1 MTSIGTYG
9 FINAKVRAMKS
20 FLLTDSIYR
29 TMAASRSLEELFVV
43 LSQTHF
49 RNMVERVK
57 FKEPLEIELELV
69 SEEIRRLRVIEKNS
83 RGNVRQLVVLFLERY
98 DGDKLKTLLR
108 GWHQREGKEPR
119 VLREKIVYDFPVNAI
134 VSAETLE
141 EIVTLLEGTPFQKV
155 LSREISTYMEH
166 KSLFPLELAIDR
178 DFFARTWEAT
188 ESLSQKDQRIARRLL
203 GIEIDLR
210 NIDWIGRFRRYY
222 NVSTAEVGGLLLPHG
237 YRMGSDD
244 VRHIVSG
251 GSVSKVLAGITR
263 EAQSIQRNEAG
274 EGFDLYG
281 LERALY
287 QILLSEA
294 GRAFGEFPFTIGS
307 ILGYLILL
315 RIETKNVRT
324 LLQAKLYGLSS
335 EQAEDLLVL

>member
-1 MTSIGTYG
+1 MVSIGTYG

-20 FLLTDSIYR
+20 FLLTESIYR
-29 TMAASRSLEELFVV
+29 AMAAARSLDELFAV
-43 LSQTHF
+43 LLQTHF

-57 FKEPLEIELELV
+57 FKEPLEIEQELV

-83 RGNVRQLVVLFLERY
+83 RGNLRQLVLLMLERY

-108 GWHQREGKEPR
+108 SWHQREGREPL

-141 EIVTLLEGTPFQKV
+141 EIVTLLEGTPFQKI
-155 LSREISTYMEH
+155 LSREASTYVER

-178 DFFARTWEAT
+178 DLFDRTWDAT
-188 ESLSQKDQRIARRLL
+188 ESLSRKDQRIARRLL

-210 NIDWIGRFRRYY
+210 NIDWMGRFRRYY
-222 NVSTAEVGGLLLPHG
+222 NVSTAEVGELLLPHG

-251 GSVSKVLAGITR
+251 GSVSKVLARITR
-263 EAQSIQRNEAG
+263 GVHSIHRNEAE

-281 LERALY
+281 LERVLY

-294 GRAFGEFPFTIGS
+294 GRALREFPFTIGS

-335 EQAEDLLVL
+335 EQAEDLLIL